1 MATLDQIIQ
10 REINPFDPV
19 TFYTG
24 SFWEE
29 SQTANLTVDSIHQT
43 EIAEITQILAEVDR
57 DHQSR
62 SILLLGD
69 IGSGKSYLL
78 SRLKQQL
85 NSKAFFAYIGPWVE
99 NGQIW
104 RHILR
109 YTVDSLMHKP
119 DGEEESQLLLWL
131 KGLSAFDDRG
141 LKKKV
146 MGERRLFI
154 HNLRGTYPSG
164 LYQPNEFFGVL
175 YDLTNPELYY
185 TACDWLRGDD
195 LDEDSLKAIR
205 VKRSIETETD
215 AKNLLSNF
223 GKISTHTQ
231 PIVLC
236 FDQIDSTN
244 KTSNIDI
251 YKSIPALF
259 TVNTTIHNECLKNFF
274 IIISLINNNWK
285 NHHHQIL
292 QADKDRIYKGVVIKQ
307 ITCDQA
313 EAIWEKRL
321 YPLHQ
326 QASVKPESSIYPLT
340 RQALEAKFP
349 GGKTFPRYA
358 LKLAQQLYQDYKLN
372 IKLEPDPTSD
382 SKSST
387 DKVKQGKQGKQNKQA
402 KQAKQKN
409 KRSHPSKSGAKK
421 VSQVSN
427 PIAAF
432 RLLWEH
438 QLKKTQEKITRIRYF
453 SNPELI
459 QMLREALEALEV
471 PEIQPR
477 LLPSQKYDSSS
488 ISCQL
493 PKIPGKTGFAWT
505 EDGNFTN
512 FYYFMSA
519 CQKTIHHNLCQKLYL
534 IRSGGL
540 GSGSNKGYKLYKQIF
555 SNSQHCHVIPSL
567 ESVQYLATY
576 HNLVN
581 AAAAGELVVG
591 DRTPDIPELQ
601 ELMRQSSLLQDCTLL
616 QELGILPSK
625 KSSKPKDTTQEP
637 NQKATQFIIS
647 LVETQ
652 QMLGR
657 DTLMKNTLNFEP
669 RLDEEKFTQLLE
681 QLIQEQKIQII
692 GPDNNPDAQFV
703 CLLPQ

>member
-1 MATLDQIIQ
+1 MATLDEIIQ
-10 REINPFDPV
+10 REVNPFDPV

-29 SQTANLTVDSIHQT
+29 SQIANQTVDSIHQT
-43 EIAEITQILAEVDR
+43 EITEITQILAEVAQ
-57 DHQSR
+57 DHQTR

-85 NSKAFFAYIGPWVE
+85 NSQAFFAYIGPWVE

-131 KGLSAFDDRG
+131 KGLSAFHDRG

-164 LYQPNEFFGVL
+164 IYQPNEFFGVL
-175 YDLTNPELYY
+175 YDLTNPDLYY

-205 VKRSIETETD
+205 VKRSIDSETD

-223 GKISTHTQ
+223 GKISTNTQ

-236 FDQIDSTN
+236 FDQIDSANETI
-244 KTSNIDI
+244 NIDI
-251 YKSIPALF
+251 YKSIQALF
-259 TVNTTIHNECLKNFF
+259 TVNTTIHNERLKNFF
-274 IIISLINNNWK
+274 IIISLINGNWR
-285 NHHHQIL
+285 NHNDKIL

-321 YPLHQ
+321 EPLHQ
-326 QASVKPESSIYPLT
+326 QASVKPGSSIYPLT

-358 LKLAQQLYQDYKLN
+358 LKLAQHLYQDYKLN
-372 IKLEPDPTSD
+372 ITLEAEPRSD
-382 SKSST
+382 SQPLTEKG
-387 DKVKQGKQGKQNKQA
+387 KQGKQGKQDKQG
-402 KQAKQKN
+402 KQEK
-409 KRSHPSKSGAKK
+409 KRSHSGKSRPKQESKE
-421 VSQVSN
+421 SN

-438 QLKKTQEKITRIRYF
+438 QFKKTQEKITRIRYF

-459 QMLREALEALEV
+459 QMLREALESLEV
-471 PEIQPR
+471 PEVQPR

-493 PKIPGKTGFAWT
+493 PNIPGKTGFAWT

-519 CQKTIHHNLCQKLYL
+519 CQKTIHHHLCQKLYL

-540 GSGSNKGYKLYKQIF
+540 GSGSNKGCKLYKQIF
-555 SNSQHCHVIPSL
+555 TNSDHCHVIPSL

-591 DRTPDIPELQ
+591 DRSPGIPELQ
-601 ELMRQSSLLQDCTLL
+601 NLMRQSQLWHDCTLL
-616 QELGILPSK
+616 QELNILPGK
-625 KSSKPKDTTQEP
+625 KSRPPKDT
-637 NQKATQFIIS
+637 NQKATQFMLS

-657 DTLMKNTLNFEP
+657 DTLMKNTLSVAP
-669 RLDEEKFTQLLE
+669 RLDEETFNQLLE
-681 QLIQEQKIQII
+681 KLIQEQKIQII
-692 GPDNNPDAQFV
+692 GPDNPDAQFI